1 MNSFDS
7 HIAWFEANSITDPPA
22 DLDDMKRGIPYSDTS
37 YADNY
42 AGDQTQ
48 PYWINDHAAVAGVK
62 YSPIKGTN
70 LGFDYRFVFVELS
83 NNDNSKWK
91 GHFLIPSISQA
102 LPWEG
107 GTLSLKNELRL
118 KKQDYLRLKKQDYNT
133 NPDGS
138 FVQSFRNRLTLSVIQ
153 EINSYMSFEGFY
165 RLELSGSN
173 GDNYDKIT
181 HHSWGYLGVNFG
193 F

>member
-1 MNSFDS
+1 
-7 HIAWFEANSITDPPA
+7 
-22 DLDDMKRGIPYSDTS
+22 
-37 YADNY
+37 
-42 AGDQTQ
+42 
-48 PYWINDHAAVAGVK
+48 
-62 YSPIKGTN
+62 
-70 LGFDYRFVFVELS
+70 VELS